1 MHAVAVPRECAG
13 PAAPLHPMLY
23 FHFYAGGRAHIYI
36 VGVSAYYLLL
46 PSTTWGQGR
55 QPSSSRSECFGCFGD
70 SDVV

>member
-1 MHAVAVPRECAG
+1 
-13 PAAPLHPMLY
+13 MLY